1 MGKAEPWTMG
11 RSAALAIL
19 LLVLVLGTAPPTV
32 RAAGPTLTIVAPAE
46 GAVIGNGT
54 PVSVV
59 FVTSG
64 FNLTE
69 PGMGGGNS
77 TEGHVEVFV
86 DDALVTLASRPTV
99 DLPLPSGTH
108 GIRLRLVSDNGT
120 GLTPEVS
127 ASVAVTVTQ
136 GPAVGTPRIEI
147 TYVEIAYPD
156 PGVVLDDD
164 VTISF
169 RVTDFALVPPG
180 RGTRVPNEGHV
191 VVVLDGTIYRT
202 LTSYGQIPFS
212 DLPDG
217 LHTVTLRLADDAGQS
232 LTPDVSDTV
241 TFRTQ
246 REAVVDI
253 NPYLSIAQIVL
264 GLAILGVLFYRG
276 PGLDRLER
284 IVRRVRGRIP

>member
-1 MGKAEPWTMG
+1 MGKAEPWTMA

-19 LLVLVLGTAPPTV
+19 LFVLVLGTAPPTA
-32 RAAGPTLTIVAPAE
+32 RAVAPTLTILAPAD

-69 PGMGGGNS
+69 PGSGGGNPN
-77 TEGHVEVFV
+77 EGHVEVSV
-86 DDALVTLASRPTV
+86 DGNLFTLTSRPTV
-99 DLPLPSGTH
+99 DLPLPSGPH

-120 GLTPEVS
+120 GLSPEVS
-127 ASVAVTVTQ
+127 ASVVITVTQ

-147 TYVEIAYPD
+147 TYLEIAYPD
-156 PGVVLDDD
+156 PSVVLDDD

-180 RGTRVPNEGHV
+180 RGTRAPNEGHV
-191 VVVLDGTIYRT
+191 LVIVDGTTYRT
-202 LTSYGQIPFS
+202 ITSYQPIPFS

-217 LHTVTLRLADDAGQS
+217 VHTVTLRLVDDAGQN
-232 LTPDVSDTV
+232 LTPDASDSV
-241 TFRTQ
+241 TFRTL
-246 REAVVDI
+246 REVVVDI
-253 NPYLSIAQIVL
+253 NPYLSMAQIVL
-264 GLAILGVLFYRG
+264 GLAILGVLLYRG
-276 PGLDRLER
+276 RGLDHLGR
-284 IVRRVRGRIP
+284 IARRVRGRIP